1 MNENIIKRNDLL
13 APNII
18 KSLKTRNMTGYY
30 AHTKEEALKMALEI
44 IPEGS
49 TGTISL
55 KYQENEKKEK
65 KEYSDEL
72 ATVSVR
78 YKEPDEDESKLASF
92 PISKECYTKT
102 PNCDT
107 LFAAYVAECGMI
119 INESEYV
126 GKLDMGD
133 VAKQVSKLS
142 LDDEYKEEF
151 LQLIKML

>member
-1 MNENIIKRNDLL
+1 MG
-13 APNII
+13 A
-18 KSLKTRNMTGYY
+18 
-30 AHTKEEALKMALEI
+30 
-44 IPEGS
+44 
-49 TGTISL
+49 
-55 KYQENEKKEK
+55 
-65 KEYSDEL
+65 
-72 ATVSVR
+72 
-78 YKEPDEDESKLASF
+78 
-92 PISKECYTKT
+92 
-102 PNCDT
+102 DT